1 MRELHELLRHY
12 AGSEQRYKDLVQSM
26 RNSTL
31 TAFYTPP
38 AIVRALAETLR
49 DAGVVPRRL
58 LDPSAG
64 AGIFPSSFRETADG
78 EVEILSFEKDLL
90 TGQVL
95 SALAREREQ
104 VVIDG
109 FQTIES
115 AYDSYFDVVTSNIP
129 FGDTR
134 IFDASFRKS
143 DDPVRGQALKAVH
156 NYFFI
161 KGLDTLREGGILA
174 FVTSAGVMDAPGNEP
189 VRRYLMEHAR
199 LVSAVRLPNNL
210 FTEYAGTEVASD
222 LVVLQ
227 KQSEKRKLT
236 PDEQRFVNSS
246 EIGNGIYL
254 NDYHRDFKHA
264 IHTTFSHEKGLYG
277 QSSLVLHYDG
287 GPERIAERLRGILAH
302 DFATRLDTERYTQYL
317 RPLHIPQAQTV
328 PPIARRQNRVAAPQ
342 SVPPPEPASVAP
354 TPEVSA
360 PAASLFGS
368 AAAVPIARRPLGQ
381 RRRAG
386 RNTDTTGM
394 SDLFTQGNL
403 FAQPAE
409 AAEAA
414 DAPAAIAAPASE
426 NKDPRPFTGTMLPHY
441 KEWSLVLFEG
451 QVGRLVGLTRQG
463 CTFHPEELGTLSRYR
478 AERYIPLRDTYQLLY
493 RLEMQN
499 EIEYKGLRRKLNGC
513 YENFT
518 ALLGD
523 LNKKENAAFVLNDP
537 GGREVLGLERFVEG
551 RKQLSDILRRP
562 VSFDPN
568 EIKHVDTAAEALAAS
583 LNKFGRVEFPYMES
597 LASRSRQELIDELG
611 DRIFYNPMVKGYEI
625 RERLA
630 AGNVVAKAEWIED
643 YLKENPDDDA
653 SRRSLALL
661 REAAPKRI
669 EFEELDFNL
678 GERWIPTDI
687 YEGFCEHFFQV
698 PVSVSYS
705 AKMDAFGIENHGYSP
720 LISQKYVVKGDFE
733 VYDGM
738 DLLHHAMLNTLPN
751 INKDGGKDEH
761 GKTIRIPDFEARQKA
776 DTLITEIRQAFVEW
790 LHAQPDDFK
799 ERLTD
804 LYNRK
809 FNCYVRPRYDG
820 SHQQFPGLDLRGL
833 GIDDLYPSQKDAI
846 WMIKQNGGGI
856 CDHEVGT
863 GKTLIMCVAAY
874 EMHRLGLARKPMI
887 IGIKANIHEIARTFR
902 TAYPNARLLYPGKED
917 FTPENRLRIFSDIKN
932 NNWDCIILTHE
943 QFGKIP
949 QSAEVQQQILRQEM
963 DDIDENL
970 ASYEKQGG
978 HVDGWILRGLEKRK
992 ENLDAKLHELQET
1005 IDAQKDD
1012 TVDFQQMGI
1021 DHLFVDESHNF
1032 KNLMFNT
1039 RHSRVSGLGNTDGSK
1054 KAMNL
1059 LYAIRTIQQRTGR
1072 DLGATFLSGT
1082 TIANSLT
1089 ELYLL
1094 FKYLRPKELE
1104 RQDIPCFDAWAAV
1117 FAQKTS
1123 EFEFSVTNEVI
1134 SKERFRYFIKVPELA
1149 MFYNEIT
1156 DYRTAADV
1164 GIDRPELDEELCQI
1178 PMTDD
1183 QQAFLDKLVLFAKT
1197 GDPEHIGRA
1206 DLSDG
1211 EVKALMLLVTMYS
1224 NKLSLDMRLISPAYA
1239 DSPGNKASRSAAN
1252 IAEYYRRYE
1261 DQKGTQ
1267 MVFCDLSTYKP
1278 GIWNVYSEIKRKL
1291 VEDHGIPAQEIRFV
1305 QEAASDKVRQ
1315 AMFDAM
1321 NEGKIRVLF
1330 GSTQKLGTGV
1340 NAQKRIVCMHHLD
1353 IPWRPMDLEQRN
1365 GRGARK
1371 GNKVAKE
1378 YAGNKVKAYVYAVLR
1393 TLDAYKL
1400 NLLHNKQ
1407 QFIDQLKRN
1416 RLGARRL
1423 DEGAISE
1430 DSGMNFAEWMAVVS
1444 GNTDL
1449 LQKAKLEGR
1458 IAALESEQTIFMR
1471 TRHEAQSQLQ
1481 RYTAEIG
1488 RRDAMLERLKRDWD
1502 YINEVA
1508 PPDAKGKRANPLRI
1522 DGVESADIVAHGKR
1536 LVEIDR
1542 TVNTGDDYQKIGTLF
1557 DFRIL
1562 VRTER
1567 MQKDG
1572 LALTVNKFMVEGL
1585 DGIKYTFNNGH
1596 LAAEPKTA
1604 ATNFIRALDTIP
1616 SLMATY
1622 EKEKKQFTRDIP
1634 TFEQQI
1640 AAVWPK
1646 EEELKRLKA
1655 EAESLTRK
1663 IQLDIAQ
1670 KQQEMQA
1677 KTADNGNGL
1686 KIENAEVVDEVVKP
1700 SKAEPL
1706 STASESQ
1713 EEPPEEREHVVSPPE
1728 SDFIRNHILLVRPAT
1743 NMKAKGPKI

>member
-1 MRELHELLRHY
+1 
-12 AGSEQRYKDLVQSM
+12 
-26 RNSTL
+26 
-31 TAFYTPP
+31 
-38 AIVRALAETLR
+38 
-49 DAGVVPRRL
+49 
-58 LDPSAG
+58 
-64 AGIFPSSFRETADG
+64 
-78 EVEILSFEKDLL
+78 
-90 TGQVL
+90 
-95 SALAREREQ
+95 
-104 VVIDG
+104 
-109 FQTIES
+109 
-115 AYDSYFDVVTSNIP
+115 
-129 FGDTR
+129 
-134 IFDASFRKS
+134 
-143 DDPVRGQALKAVH
+143 
-156 NYFFI
+156 
-161 KGLDTLREGGILA
+161 
-174 FVTSAGVMDAPGNEP
+174 
-189 VRRYLMEHAR
+189 
-199 LVSAVRLPNNL
+199 
-210 FTEYAGTEVASD
+210 
-222 LVVLQ
+222 
-227 KQSEKRKLT
+227 
-236 PDEQRFVNSS
+236 
-246 EIGNGIYL
+246 
-254 NDYHRDFKHA
+254 
-264 IHTTFSHEKGLYG
+264 
-277 QSSLVLHYDG
+277 
-287 GPERIAERLRGILAH
+287 
-302 DFATRLDTERYTQYL
+302 
-317 RPLHIPQAQTV
+317 
-328 PPIARRQNRVAAPQ
+328 
-342 SVPPPEPASVAP
+342 
-354 TPEVSA
+354 
-360 PAASLFGS
+360 
-368 AAAVPIARRPLGQ
+368 
-381 RRRAG
+381 
-386 RNTDTTGM
+386 
-394 SDLFTQGNL
+394 
-403 FAQPAE
+403 
-409 AAEAA
+409 
-414 DAPAAIAAPASE
+414 
-426 NKDPRPFTGTMLPHY
+426 MLPHY
-441 KEWSLVLFEG
+441 KERSLVLFEG
-451 QVGRLVGLTRQG
+451 QVGRLGGLTRQG

-523 LNKKENAAFVLNDP
+523 LNKKENAAFILNDP

-562 VSFDPN
+562 VSFDPY
-568 EIKHVDTAAEALAAS
+568 ELKHVDTAAEALAAS
-583 LNKFGRVEFPYMES
+583 LNKFGRVEFSYMES

-611 DRIFYNPMVKGYEI
+611 DLIFYNPMVKGYEI

-705 AKMDAFGIENHGYSP
+705 TKMDAFGIENHGYSP

-949 QSAEVQQQILRQEM
+949 QSAEVQRQILRQEM

-1005 IDAQKDD
+1005 IDAQKED

-1197 GDPEHIGRA
+1197 GDPEHIGRT

-1340 NAQKRIVCMHHLD
+1340 NAQQRIVCMHHLD

-1371 GNKVAKE
+1371 GNIVAKE

-1686 KIENAEVVDEVVKP
+1686 KIENAEVVDEVVRP
-1700 SKAEPL
+1700 SKSEPL
-1706 STASESQ
+1706 SAASGNQ
-1713 EEPPEEREHVVSPPE
+1713 EEPPKEREHVVPPPE
-1728 SDFIRNHILLVRPAT
+1728 SDFIRNHILLVRSAT
-1743 NMKAKGPKI
+1743 NMKAKGPKL